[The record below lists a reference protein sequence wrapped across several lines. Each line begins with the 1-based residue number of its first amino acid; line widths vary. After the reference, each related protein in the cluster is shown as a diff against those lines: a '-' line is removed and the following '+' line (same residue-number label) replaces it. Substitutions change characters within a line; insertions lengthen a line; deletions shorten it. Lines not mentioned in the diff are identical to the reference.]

1 MKNILDIMK
10 ELGIEVPE
18 DKTAEL
24 NKAVADN
31 YKTVAE
37 FDKKVARLEAER
49 DSYKEKADTAEE
61 TLKGFDG
68 VDVNKLN
75 ADIAEWK
82 TKAENAEKDYQKKIA
97 DRDFE
102 DALKTEMEGYKFSS
116 TAAKNAVMAEIR
128 EKGLK
133 YSDGKIL
140 GLSDA
145 VAQIK
150 EKDADAFV
158 DEGNPPAKFTTRKSA
173 EGGGKVYS
181 SKAEIMKIKDAAER
195 QAAIASNMNL
205 FGGE

>member
-1 MKNILDIMK
+1 MKNINTILE

-18 DKTAEL
+18 DKVAEL
-24 NKAVADN
+24 NKAVAEN
-31 YKTVAE
+31 YKTTAE
-37 FDKKVARLEAER
+37 FDKKVAKVEAER
-49 DSYKEKADTAEE
+49 DNWKEQAETAAEM
-61 TLKGFDG
+61 LKGFDG

-82 TKAENAEKDYQKKIA
+82 TKAENAENDYQKKIA

-102 DALKTEMEGYKFSS
+102 DALKAEMEGYKFSS
-116 TAAKNAVMAEIR
+116 ASAKNAVMSEIR
-128 EKGLK
+128 AKGLK

-145 VAQIK
+145 ISQIR

-158 DEGNPPAKFTTRKSA
+158 DDENPPAKFTSRKSA

-181 SKAEIMKIKDAAER
+181 SKAEIMKIKDATER
-195 QAAIASNMNL
+195 QAAIAANMNL
-205 FGGE
+205 FGGN

>member
-10 ELGIEVPE
+10 ELGIEIPE

-24 NKAVADN
+24 NKAVTDN

-37 FDKKVARLEAER
+37 FDKKVARMEAER
-49 DSYKEKADTAEE
+49 DSYKEKAETAEE

-75 ADIAEWK
+75 ADIEAWK

-102 DALKTEMEGYKFSS
+102 DALKTEMEKYKFSS
-116 TAAKNAVMAEIR
+116 AAAKNAVMAEIR

-158 DEGNPPAKFTTRKSA
+158 DEGNPPAKFTARKSA

-181 SKAEIMKIKDAAER
+181 SKAEIMKIKDTAER
-195 QAAIASNMNL
+195 QAAIAANMNL

>member
-24 NKAVADN
+24 NKAVTDN

-49 DSYKEKADTAEE
+49 DSYKEKAETAEE

-75 ADIAEWK
+75 ADIEAWK

-102 DALKTEMEGYKFSS
+102 DALKAEMEGYKFSS

-145 VAQIK
+145 VAQ
-150 EKDADAFV
+150 
-158 DEGNPPAKFTTRKSA
+158 RKA
-173 EGGGKVYS
+173 VLFPVGKSTARFY
-181 SKAEIMKIKDAAER
+181 
-195 QAAIASNMNL
+195 QNSNRL
-205 FGGE
+205 T